1 MVAVPNSARAAVPDA
16 AAGGSKIFVGGLSS
30 ETSESDLKEYFS
42 VYGELTDI
50 VVMRGALESCTKS
63 VTQIVIIFVV
73 VAVVVVVHSDM
84 LPCVTRWRLT
94 SAPMFQ
100 QTK

>member
-30 ETSESDLKEYFS
+30 ETSENDLKEYFS

-73 VAVVVVVHSDM
+73 VVVVHSDM

-100 QTK
+100 QIK